1 MLFTTTVLAAPVQ
14 WLGNGHWY
22 DLVLDNSSSW
32 DQADA
37 IAASRG
43 GYLATIT
50 SSGEQSFI
58 ESMLSASACPSG
70 GYWIGLRWITP
81 NVFGWANGE
90 ALSYTHW
97 GSDEPNNGWGYPE
110 DRGQINWTSDA
121 DSQRNLYYQRGT
133 WNDIRNLGWSVDDIP
148 PPASGVYDIPRTG
161 FIIEM
166 VPEPATTALTLVGLA
181 LLICW
186 RWLSARFSR

>member
-1 MLFTTTVLAAPVQ
+1 MKTTKQNNRLLVSFLLGASVMLFTTTVLAAPVQ

-70 GYWIGLRWITP
+70 L
-81 NVFGWANGE
+81 
-90 ALSYTHW
+90 L
-97 GSDEPNNGWGYPE
+97 
-110 DRGQINWTSDA
+110 DR
-121 DSQRNLYYQRGT
+121 
-133 WNDIRNLGWSVDDIP
+133 P
-148 PPASGVYDIPRTG
+148 
-161 FIIEM
+161 
-166 VPEPATTALTLVGLA
+166 
-181 LLICW
+181 
-186 RWLSARFSR
+186 